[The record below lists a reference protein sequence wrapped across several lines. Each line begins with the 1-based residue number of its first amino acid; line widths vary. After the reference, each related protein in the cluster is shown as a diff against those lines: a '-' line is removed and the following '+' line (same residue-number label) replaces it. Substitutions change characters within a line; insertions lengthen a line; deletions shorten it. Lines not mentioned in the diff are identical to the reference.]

1 MEGRQ
6 SFIHTALQLN
16 EREIAGVFLT
26 WVVSGN
32 DAPPTKRAE
41 GGVDEPI
48 SSFSGVVAIE
58 RNNVL

>member
-1 MEGRQ
+1 MERGQ
-6 SFIHTALQLN
+6 SFTYTALQLN
-16 EREIAGVFLT
+16 EREITGVVLT
-26 WVVSGN
+26 WVVTGN

-48 SSFSGVVAIE
+48 TSFSGVVAIE